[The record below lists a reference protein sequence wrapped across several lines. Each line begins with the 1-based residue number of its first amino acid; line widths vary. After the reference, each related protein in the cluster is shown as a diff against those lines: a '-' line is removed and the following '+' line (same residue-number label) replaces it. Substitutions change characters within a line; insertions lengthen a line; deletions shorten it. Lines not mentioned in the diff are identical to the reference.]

1 MSLYKHSES
10 LHGFK
15 PWLAHCIA
23 IGLNSLHSGKGS
35 EMNILLATFVDG
47 KIIKCRSDELSFKH
61 ACRETLLKK
70 ENVM

>member
-23 IGLNSLHSGKGS
+23 IEGS

-47 KIIKCRSDELSFKH
+47 KMIKCRSDKLSFKL
-61 ACRETLLKK
+61 ACRETLLKTG
-70 ENVM
+70 NVM